1 MGTLKGQRTK
11 FTNPKL
17 TGAAKE
23 YLKRQSADPYVQM
36 AHAQGYRSRAAFKLK
51 EILEK
56 EPFLKPGMVV
66 VDLGCAPGGWC
77 QVAEGRV
84 SGDGCRVSGKVVGI
98 DLLPT
103 EPIGNV
109 TLLQR
114 DFTTD
119 EGLAALYAELP
130 DGSDCMVDAVISD
143 MAANTTGHKET
154 DGLRTMGLVELAEEF
169 ALKHL
174 KPGGTYL
181 AKLFMNGS
189 EKEMQE
195 RLRPHFEK
203 VRFIKPAASRS
214 DSRETYLLALVR
226 R

>member
-1 MGTLKGQRTK
+1 MANLKGQRTK

-17 TGAAKE
+17 SGAAKE

-56 EPFLKPGMVV
+56 EPFIKPGMVV

-77 QVAEGRV
+77 QIAEAKV
-84 SGDGCRVSGKVVGI
+84 GKKGLVVGI
-98 DLLPT
+98 DLLVT
-103 EPIGNV
+103 DPIGPV
-109 TLLQR
+109 VLLQN
-114 DFTTD
+114 DFTTE
-119 EGLAALYAELP
+119 EGLEALYAALP
-130 DGSDCMVDAVISD
+130 EGSDCKVDVVMSD

-181 AKLFMNGS
+181 AKLFMNGT
-189 EKEMQE
+189 EKDMQM
-195 RLRPHFEK
+195 RLKPHFES

-214 DSRETYLLALVR
+214 DSREIYLLAIGR
-226 R
+226 K

>member
-17 TGAAKE
+17 SGAAKD

-51 EILEK
+51 EILER

-77 QVAEGRV
+77 QVSEAKV
-84 SGDGCRVSGKVVGI
+84 GKKGLVVGI
-98 DLLPT
+98 DLLVT
-103 EPIGNV
+103 DPIGPV
-109 TLLQR
+109 VLLQN
-114 DFTTD
+114 DFTTE

-130 DGSDCMVDAVISD
+130 DGSGCKVDAVISD

-174 KPGGTYL
+174 KPGGAYL
-181 AKLFMNGS
+181 AKLFMNGT
-189 EKEMQE
+189 EKAMQM
-195 RLRPHFEK
+195 RLKPHFEK
-203 VRFIKPAASRS
+203 VVFIKPSASRT
-214 DSRETYLLALVR
+214 DSRETYLLATGR
-226 R
+226 KEG